1 MAGRSACE
9 PFVVL
14 RALVLALGSCA
25 GSVYRCCCDSRSA
38 LASTRALRPLSQPA
52 SRSNRRAPAVV
63 QPVQISYM
71 IASLFTLLAVF
82 LSVREISKHLMN
94 YRQVVPLAAT
104 TLATRQ
110 IARHVAATCR
120 PRPRHPLPPS
130 VLRPFNGRL
139 STVYTWKR
147 CMHTCTM
154 PAATACCPRRW
165 VCVPS
170 AGSCTR
176 SAYRAAWV
184 ARALHGSRRCNGT

>member
-1 MAGRSACE
+1 MAGRSASE

-14 RALVLALGSCA
+14 RALVLALRSCA
-25 GSVYRCCCDSRSA
+25 GSVYRSVYRCCCDSRSA

-94 YRQVVPLAAT
+94 YRQVAPLAAT

-110 IARHVAATCR
+110 IARHVAATCL

-130 VLRPFNGRL
+130 CGRWSPLRRA
-139 STVYTWKR
+139 WRR